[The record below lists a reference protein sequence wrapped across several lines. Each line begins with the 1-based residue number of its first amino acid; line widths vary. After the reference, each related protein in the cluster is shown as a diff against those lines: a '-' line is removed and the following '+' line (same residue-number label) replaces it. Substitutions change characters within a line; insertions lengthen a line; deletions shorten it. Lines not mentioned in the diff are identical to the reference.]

1 MSLKSV
7 QDRIALAIKAKKREE
22 ELGVRKAAKECG
34 VDPSTL
40 SRLERGA
47 YSTLPDGAT
56 LEKLA
61 DWLDTSVG
69 ELLGGEGKTQKG
81 KTQYQKLS
89 KSICVRIRIYRRK
102 RQKLWRT
109 CSKFYMTKPLKT
121 KNDVTVWRCS
131 IISIGLKAKRM
142 DSGKC
147 PAFPPLAVLS
157 PLNLQR
163 RCQLR

>member
-7 QDRIALAIKAKKREE
+7 QDRISLAIKAKKREE

-69 ELLGGEGKTQKG
+69 ELLGGRENPKGQNTVPEVVEVHLRADKNLPPKTAKALADMFKVLYDQA
-81 KTQYQKLS
+81 
-89 KSICVRIRIYRRK
+89 
-102 RQKLWRT
+102 
-109 CSKFYMTKPLKT
+109 T
-121 KNDVTVWRCS
+121 KNQ
-131 IISIGLKAKRM
+131 K
-142 DSGKC
+142 
-147 PAFPPLAVLS
+147 
-157 PLNLQR
+157 
-163 RCQLR
+163 